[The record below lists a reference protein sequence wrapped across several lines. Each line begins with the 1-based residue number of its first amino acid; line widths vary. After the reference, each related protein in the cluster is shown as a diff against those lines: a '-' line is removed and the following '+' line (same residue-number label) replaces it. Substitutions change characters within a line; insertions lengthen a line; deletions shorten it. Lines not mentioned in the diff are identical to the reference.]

1 MDSTMTSFNIEA
13 GFRPDRL
20 PDAELPGP
28 FAYGDQH
35 DVANPHDTSHQGA
48 DTYDPDE
55 EQDTVCHRI
64 EHTDLIAGHPHTD
77 GILVCRVEY
86 VLTGHIRPEPV
97 LEILALFFGGDPVYR
112 KVNGAEPEAFII
124 KLLRYGK
131 RYICGRVVTLVVI
144 IIDTNNLI
152 HHIAAFHVFTQRVL
166 VTE

>member
-1 MDSTMTSFNIEA
+1 MEHDKEKQAPYLLDRFRRIMGDLYADYPVGSGKWIEK
-13 GFRPDRL
+13 R
-20 PDAELPGP
+20 
-28 FAYGDQH
+28 
-35 DVANPHDTSHQGA
+35 
-48 DTYDPDE
+48 
-55 EQDTVCHRI
+55 HRI

-131 RYICGRVVTLVVI
+131 RYICGCVVTLVVI

>member
-1 MDSTMTSFNIEA
+1 MMDSTMTSFNIEA
-13 GFRPDRL
+13 GFARSPSGCR
-20 PDAELPGP
+20 LPGP

-35 DVANPHDTSHQGA
+35 DVANPYDTSHQGA

-77 GILVCRVEY
+77 CVLVCRVEY

-112 KVNGAEPEAFII
+112 KVNGAEPEAFYY
-124 KLLRYGK
+124 KVVALR
-131 RYICGRVVTLVVI
+131 
-144 IIDTNNLI
+144 
-152 HHIAAFHVFTQRVL
+152 
-166 VTE
+166 